1 MIEAIGTSS
10 IFICLTAIGGFLSYM
25 VTGWGVSTF
34 PYSIGYV
41 SIINFVLIAC
51 FSVPMASLGA
61 KMAHRVPQKK
71 LKIIFSVLVLYMA
84 LKMLGILPWGD
95 WMSGDRKVGE
105 NFDSDKADSIFDKL
119 KNVEGKIK
127 PKREGKFDNIKD
139 LMNEAQYLEKKGKLD
154 EAAELYKQVIFA
166 LPDSQKAYE
175 ALINIYQKQGDVDKE
190 KDILK
195 KAISNCKK
203 NDEFKKRL
211 NEIE

>member
-1 MIEAIGTSS
+1 
-10 IFICLTAIGGFLSYM
+10 
-25 VTGWGVSTF
+25 
-34 PYSIGYV
+34 
-41 SIINFVLIAC
+41 
-51 FSVPMASLGA
+51 
-61 KMAHRVPQKK
+61 
-71 LKIIFSVLVLYMA
+71 
-84 LKMLGILPWGD
+84 
-95 WMSGDRKVGE
+95 MSGDRKVGE

>member
-1 MIEAIGTSS
+1 
-10 IFICLTAIGGFLSYM
+10 
-25 VTGWGVSTF
+25 
-34 PYSIGYV
+34 
-41 SIINFVLIAC
+41 
-51 FSVPMASLGA
+51 
-61 KMAHRVPQKK
+61 
-71 LKIIFSVLVLYMA
+71 
-84 LKMLGILPWGD
+84 
-95 WMSGDRKVGE
+95 MSGDRKVGE

-139 LMNEAQYLEKKGKLD
+139 LMNEAQYLEKKGKLY